1 MNPDMNMNILMAL
14 ALAAQPL
21 PAPGAAPDAAIGWE
35 ILGQDG
41 DGRILIDPR
50 SIRRDRDF
58 VHFTIRLEA
67 NDPGR
72 QPFASAEMRVVI
84 DCVRRTRGYEAGR
97 SYDRDG
103 RLLQSRETAPA
114 DVVMAPFGDDSSN
127 LLFHRRLCP
136 RAGA

>member
-1 MNPDMNMNILMAL
+1 MNLDMNILMAL
-14 ALAAQPL
+14 ALAAQAL
-21 PAPGAAPDAAIGWE
+21 PAPGAAPDAAIAWE
-35 ILGQDG
+35 TLEHDG
-41 DGRILIDPR
+41 DGRILLDPR
-50 SIRRDRDF
+50 SIRRNGDF

-67 NDPGR
+67 NDPER

-114 DVVMAPFGDDSSN
+114 DVEMAPFGDDSSN

-136 RAGA
+136 GAGA